1 MIFLKRTLPV
11 LICFVFGVVF
21 LAQFFVPTRTS
32 ELASQHGSNTVK
44 VVIGFSYLIGLY
56 SLAHLHWQRIRR
68 RLPGWGYSGLVFL
81 GLVPMMVFGLSGE
94 VQKFM
99 SLVLH
104 VGSADPATG
113 WASFQTYE
121 ADGQGTVHKWLFDNV
136 LAAAQSTMFSML
148 AFFIASA
155 AYRTFR
161 ARTVEAAFLLVAA
174 AIVILG
180 RVPLA
185 AAVSEWIPWAAD
197 QIMAYPNLAA
207 KRGILIGVSLGM
219 VGTALRVIFGIE
231 RAYIGGD

>member
-11 LICFVFGVVF
+11 LICFVIGVIF

-68 RLPGWGYSGLVFL
+68 QLPGWGYSGLVFL
-81 GLVPMMVFGLSGE
+81 GLVPMMVFGLAGE
-94 VQKFM
+94 LEKFLN
-99 SLVLH
+99 LVLRVNVGFIHDLVH
-104 VGSADPATG
+104 V
-113 WASFQTYE
+113 QTYE
-121 ADGQGTVHKWLFDNV
+121 ADGQGTVHKWLFENV

-161 ARTVEAAFLLVAA
+161 ARTTEAAFLLVAA